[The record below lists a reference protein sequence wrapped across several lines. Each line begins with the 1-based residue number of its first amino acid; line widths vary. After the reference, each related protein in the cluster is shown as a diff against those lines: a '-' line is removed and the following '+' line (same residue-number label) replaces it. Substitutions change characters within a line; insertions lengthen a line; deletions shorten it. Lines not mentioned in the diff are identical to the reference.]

1 MLSHHFPTSER
12 LPMSA
17 NRKPMPTNHQNNH
30 EKFYIDGAW
39 VSPAVPKTL
48 DVIDPATERAYTK
61 ISLGS
66 AADVDRAV
74 AAAKT
79 AFPAFSRTTREQR
92 LALLRR
98 VLELY
103 NARYN
108 EIADAVT
115 EEMGAPTKFARE
127 AQAWAGQ
134 VHLEATIKALEEL
147 EFSYQRGNTR
157 IVREAIGV
165 VGLITP
171 WNWPLNQIVCKV
183 APAIA
188 EDLKIVRSAGEI
200 APISLII
207 FALD

>member
-1 MLSHHFPTSER
+1 
-12 LPMSA
+12 MSA
-17 NRKPMPTNHQNNH
+17 NRKPMSTNHQKNH

-74 AAAKT
+74 AAAKA

-92 LALLRR
+92 LALLRK

-103 NARYN
+103 NARYD

-115 EEMGAPTKFARE
+115 EEMGAPSKFARIWRRPSRPSKSSSSPTS
-127 AQAWAGQ
+127 A
-134 VHLEATIKALEEL
+134 
-147 EFSYQRGNTR
+147 
-157 IVREAIGV
+157 AIR
-165 VGLITP
+165 
-171 WNWPLNQIVCKV
+171 
-183 APAIA
+183 ASFAS
-188 EDLKIVRSAGEI
+188 RSAWWASSPHGTGLSI
-200 APISLII
+200 RSSARWRRPSPR
-207 FALD
+207 AARWC

>member
-1 MLSHHFPTSER
+1 
-12 LPMSA
+12 MS
-17 NRKPMPTNHQNNH
+17 TNHKKNH

-74 AAAKT
+74 AAAKA
-79 AFPAFSRTTREQR
+79 AFPAFSRTSREQR
-92 LALLRR
+92 LALLRKL
-98 VLELY
+98 LELY
-103 NARYN
+103 NARYS

-147 EFSYQRGNTR
+147 EISYQRGNTR
-157 IVREAIGV
+157 IVREPLGV
-165 VGLITP
+165 AGLLTP
-171 WNWPLNQIVCKV
+171 RHMALHP
-183 APAIA
+183 
-188 EDLKIVRSAGEI
+188 DLSQG
-200 APISLII
+200 
-207 FALD
+207 